1 MKVVKKDGSWWIT
14 GYDDDSEDFGPYDT
28 KADAE
33 DDMRGLKRFDK
44 FCHLKSYWT
53 CEK

>member
-1 MKVVKKDGSWWIT
+1 MKAVKKDGSWWVT
-14 GYDDDSEDFGPYDT
+14 GYEDSEDFGPYDT

-33 DDMRGLKRFDK
+33 EGIKGLERFDK